1 MSPPRRG
8 PALYELIR
16 DKPRVRV
23 AVDGER
29 PARDAAPPPLA
40 PGPAPMLASA
50 GRSIRVPVGYVF
62 LAVAAGIALLFAG
75 YFVGHSRANAK
86 ALAERRAQSAALL
99 DDSVADPLT
108 ALGSRVSPG
117 GSQPAVNPPK
127 QATTPALSRP
137 AGTQTRTGAG
147 QASAAVGLD
156 PRAPGLNYYI
166 CARLREEEAV
176 RAAEFLSANGVAAA
190 VTPADNPTLRLVV
203 ATRGFTREEMRGGE
217 ASALR
222 SRISSLG
229 RIYKEQHKGPT
240 DFHDVYPEKYQP

>member
-23 AVDGER
+23 PVDGER
-29 PARDAAPPPLA
+29 PLRDTAPPPIA
-40 PGPAPMLASA
+40 SGPGPIIASA

-86 ALAERRAQSAALL
+86 VMAERRAQSAALL
-99 DDSVADPLT
+99 DDSVADPLA
-108 ALGSRVSPG
+108 ALGSQVSPG
-117 GSQPAVNPPK
+117 GNQPATNPPR
-127 QATTPALSRP
+127 QGATPP
-137 AGTQTRTGAG
+137 QTRPTGTAPRPGAG

-203 ATRGFTREEMRGGE
+203 ATRGFTREEMKGGE

-240 DFHDVYPEKYQP
+240 DFHDVYPEKHQP

>member
-23 AVDGER
+23 PVDGER
-29 PARDAAPPPLA
+29 PVRDSAPPPI
-40 PGPAPMLASA
+40 PSGPSQIIASA

-86 ALAERRAQSAALL
+86 ALADRRAQSAALL
-99 DDSVADPLT
+99 DDSVADPLA
-108 ALGSRVSPG
+108 ALGSQVSPG
-117 GSQPAVNPPK
+117 GGQPTPNPRQGGAP
-127 QATTPALSRP
+127 TPSRP
-137 AGTQTRTGAG
+137 TTTANRPGAG

-240 DFHDVYPEKYQP
+240 DFHDVYPEKHQP